1 MQWDPETT
9 DWELWLPLISPLAGR
24 VWAWLLSIPGPGKR
38 QVAPS
43 GKVQPFP
50 RPGRDRGPSVALPPA
65 SGPEL
70 LEGGSCRES
79 HVWVQSWA
87 ECLEPG
93 PPFGPPQPTL
103 GPQCPGD
110 SPMGPRLDPAAELC
124 GGGWPTSW
132 LTEGSLLT
140 PPCTLF
146 MGERTGP

>member
-1 MQWDPETT
+1 MGPRDHGLGAVAPAHLAIGRQGMAVVVEYPGAWQE
-9 DWELWLPLISPLAGR
+9 AGR
-24 VWAWLLSIPGPGKR
+24 TVR
-38 QVAPS
+38 QSA
-43 GKVQPFP
+43 
-50 RPGRDRGPSVALPPA
+50 ALPRSGPA

-103 GPQCPGD
+103 GPQCPRD
-110 SPMGPRLDPAAELC
+110 SPMGPRLGPAAELC